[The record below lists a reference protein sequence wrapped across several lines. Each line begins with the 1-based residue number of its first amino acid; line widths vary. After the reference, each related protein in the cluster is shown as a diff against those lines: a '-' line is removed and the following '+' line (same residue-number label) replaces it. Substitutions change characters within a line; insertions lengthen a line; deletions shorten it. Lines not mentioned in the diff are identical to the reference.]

1 MGGDIWDVFV
11 LAALVQL
18 ILVFQQT
25 NIIWYATIQRGNI
38 RVCFVKIVGIIT
50 INNPIHIF
58 TRKKARTRVST
69 SYLTPYRSKALYTR
83 SVHLCYNKNIIILP
97 TQTSFFYSA
106 SSSHDYRHEK
116 RNKRFDS
123 ARKASYMALWV
134 GLFDADVWFSSHSA
148 LLPFARPRDNGE
160 NMLTTKLCYYLECW
174 LIFVRKRENM
184 WKIVNVLY
192 PMS

>member
-1 MGGDIWDVFV
+1 M
-11 LAALVQL
+11 
-18 ILVFQQT
+18 
-25 NIIWYATIQRGNI
+25 
-38 RVCFVKIVGIIT
+38 
-50 INNPIHIF
+50 
-58 TRKKARTRVST
+58 ST

-174 LIFVRKRENM
+174 LIILCESE
-184 WKIVNVLY
+184 KICGKSLMYFIQSRNIFPLVFALLGYSVGCVFY
-192 PMS
+192 PILHSFCSFIMTFQNYCIQNGDSRIPWNCHISKFT